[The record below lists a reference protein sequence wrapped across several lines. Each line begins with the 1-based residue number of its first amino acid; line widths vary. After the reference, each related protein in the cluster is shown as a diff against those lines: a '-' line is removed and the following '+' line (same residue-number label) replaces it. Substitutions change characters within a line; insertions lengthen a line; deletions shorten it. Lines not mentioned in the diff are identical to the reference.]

1 MDKMF
6 DEQTCSLL
14 APVRSGSVAIPIRS
28 VYEAESRIPE
38 VATANAHK
46 APELLATFNIAYLDV
61 KDVLLKLECLQIE
74 ASKDVNRRKAIV
86 ILDEVPKILA
96 AKGLSSARSP
106 GGSEDQRNAILDT
119 DAEYLAANDRLSLI
133 KAMIKLME
141 GKLKG
146 VEMAYTSVK
155 KILGQDNGWKDLNQ
169 NRNLSAGAPMPDVTA
184 GMTVDPSNPRS
195 RFGGAK

>member
-1 MDKMF
+1 
-6 DEQTCSLL
+6 
-14 APVRSGSVAIPIRS
+14 
-28 VYEAESRIPE
+28 

-96 AKGLSSARSP
+96 AKGLSNSRSP

-184 GMTVDPSNPRS
+184 GMTVDPSSPRS